1 MGKKKKKKKKKKKV
15 PEPNLAGPTRSDKN
29 YLLLTAFLFHDYNGN
44 CHHQT
49 PKLLLSFRPL
59 SFLLSTL
66 HQQQGNRLF
75 FFFHFIFLLKI
86 IIKID

>member
-1 MGKKKKKKKKKKKV
+1 MGKKKKKKKKKV
-15 PEPNLAGPTRSDKN
+15 PEPNLAGPTSLWQN

-66 HQQQGNRLF
+66 HQQQSNRLF
-75 FFFHFIFLLKI
+75 FFFLFDFFIKNNN
-86 IIKID
+86 